1 MKDTRGHDQLKTGSF
16 LSGCVCFKAEISPE
30 NECDFSAQDDT
41 KKMCG
46 DLCKLEGKMQS
57 SDFLDFVMS
66 EVISS
71 CINILC
77 YSFDT
82 FIIIIINHCI
92 YFTASVM
99 V

>member
-1 MKDTRGHDQLKTGSF
+1 M
-16 LSGCVCFKAEISPE
+16 CFKAEISPE

-66 EVISS
+66 EVVSWY
-71 CINILC
+71 INILLIL
-77 YSFDT
+77 SLSSSSIIA
-82 FIIIIINHCI
+82 FISQR
-92 YFTASVM
+92 A
-99 V
+99 

>member
-1 MKDTRGHDQLKTGSF
+1 MISSRLD
-16 LSGCVCFKAEISPE
+16 LSCHLSVCVCFKAEISPE

-66 EVISS
+66 EVISW
-71 CINILC
+71 CINIFC

-92 YFTASVM
+92 YFTVSVM